1 MKQDKKI
8 VLNFALIFFLYL
20 CVLDIA
26 ILYLHHTYATSP
38 KPHDLDQLT
47 QFFYYIVLWELIL
60 VIVVSYVF
68 YELFRRYQRHKQEV
82 SEFQDILVK
91 AVSHRMGNFLAV
103 QKVNVELLRQKNS
116 PKALDRIEEATLRFE
131 NDFQQLIKIMDDFSF
146 EERSQEPLDFK
157 TLTENILPRFAREKK
172 LEVKSKLQ
180 KAVFKGNILEVQ
192 TLLFILLEN
201 AVKYAGSSIIIR
213 TGTAT
218 GRPYFFLKNDKN
230 PRVTKGT
237 GIGSNI
243 ASRLCSRNDLFLR
256 QKESQG
262 RFKVLV
268 MCNRKLS

>member
-1 MKQDKKI
+1 MKQDRKI

-26 ILYLHHTYATSP
+26 ILYLHHTYAASP
-38 KPHDLDQLT
+38 NAHSFERLKE
-47 QFFYYIVLWELIL
+47 FFYYIVLWELIL

-68 YELFRRYQRHKQEV
+68 YELFRRYKQHKQEV
-82 SEFQDILVK
+82 AEFQDILVK

-103 QKVNVELLRQKNS
+103 QKVNLELLRQKNS
-116 PKALDRIEEATLRFE
+116 PRALDRIEEATQRFE

-146 EERSQEPLDFK
+146 EERKQETVDFER
-157 TLTENILPRFAREKK
+157 LTRNMLPRFSEEKN
-172 LEVKSKLQ
+172 LEIKTRLQ
-180 KAVFKGNILEVQ
+180 EAGFKGNILEVQ

-201 AVKYAGSSIIIR
+201 AVKFTGTTIIIR
-213 TGTAT
+213 TGKAN

-230 PRVTKGT
+230 PKVTKGT